1 MALRQ
6 HGHFGKAAEASFVT
20 QSTLSAGLRE
30 LENLLGVMLVE
41 RTRRVV
47 RFTPLGEKIADKA
60 VRVLRESEELAD
72 MARAEGKPLHGE
84 LRMGVIPTIAP
95 FLLPAM
101 LPRLREQWPNLKL
114 YLREETSQA
123 ACDALHR
130 GQLDCV
136 LLALPYGCGDV
147 DKAPLFDDRL
157 FVAFPRGEA
166 PGDAIDR
173 PRRNRREPPPDARG
187 RALPQGPCARPR
199 ATGPEMRAEA
209 AMMGTSLHTL
219 VQMVDNGLGLTF
231 VPAMAIEA
239 GILEGT
245 RVDARPLKSDHGFRR
260 IALIWRRSS
269 PREEEFQLPRR
280 NRSVRSR
287 SDVIPDALTRRR
299 PAAAAALTPRHA
311 ACEHLRRGGLAIW
324 PDRFE
329 RRLRGDPD
337 TRSKRSAF
345 ITLVQALM
353 KSRTNFSSLPFSA

>member
-1 MALRQ
+1 MIVHLPTIKQLQYLVALRQ
-6 HGHFGKAAEASFVT
+6 HGHFGRAAEACFVT

-30 LENLLGVMLVE
+30 LENLLGVVLVE

-47 RFTPLGEKIADKA
+47 RFTPLGSKIAEKA
-60 VRVLRESEELAD
+60 LRVLREAEELTD

-84 LRMGVIPTIAP
+84 LRLGVIPTIAP

-114 YLREETSQA
+114 FLREETSQA

-147 DKAPLFDDRL
+147 DKAALFDDRL

-166 PGDAIDR
+166 PPGEII
-173 PRRNRREPPPDARG
+173 E
-187 RALPQGPCARPR
+187 PR
-199 ATGPEMRAEA
+199 AINADRLLMLEDGHCLKDHALSACNRPELRAEA
-209 AMMGTSLHTL
+209 TMMGTSLHTL

-231 VPAMAIEA
+231 VPGMAIDA

-245 RVDARPLKSDHGFRR
+245 RVDARPLQSEHGFRS

-269 PREEEFQLPRR
+269 PREDEFQLLADTLRQIATDLIPGLRA
-280 NRSVRSR
+280 
-287 SDVIPDALTRRR
+287 SDRAPLPEPALQ
-299 PAAAAALTPRHA
+299 
-311 ACEHLRRGGLAIW
+311 EEFG
-324 PDRFE
+324 
-329 RRLRGDPD
+329 
-337 TRSKRSAF
+337 
-345 ITLVQALM
+345 
-353 KSRTNFSSLPFSA
+353 